1 MSHTE
6 LHFHLLP
13 GIDDGPSSI
22 EESIELAAAAAQ
34 EGTGTIVTT
43 PHVHPEFVTD
53 VAELDARVREV
64 VVRLAAER
72 IPVRVL

>member
-1 MSHTE
+1 MSYTE

-22 EESIELAAAAAQ
+22 EQSVELAAAAAS

-43 PHVHPEFVTD
+43 PHVHPESS
-53 VAELDARVREV
+53 
-64 VVRLAAER
+64 
-72 IPVRVL
+72 PK